1 MAHFQSKSYPSGRA
15 QRGSS
20 DQLLSLEREQ
30 GMAGTSLI
38 RIYMKNVKIISSLQ
52 LSLVGLLKDG
62 DFWKHG
68 KVPAGHRHVT

>member
-1 MAHFQSKSYPSGRA
+1 MAHFQSKSYPSGHA

-38 RIYMKNVKIISSLQ
+38 RIYMKNVSK
-52 LSLVGLLKDG
+52 
-62 DFWKHG
+62 
-68 KVPAGHRHVT
+68 